1 MTMKF
6 LICGVMIL
14 SSVQAWA
21 HGDEDHGAAQAAV
34 VTASD
39 KPQRLPDGRVFVPKE
54 TQHRL
59 EIRTLL
65 AEEKSVQRTEEL
77 NGHVVM
83 DPATGGRVQSMR
95 AGRIEAA
102 SKGLP
107 VVGSQVQKGDVLANL
122 QPALG
127 SMERTNSQ
135 AEQGDIKAK
144 LVLAEKQ
151 LVRLKELSGTVP
163 QKDIDAAEAELA
175 ALRGRSHALSTG
187 NGPEALRAP
196 VSGIIA
202 SSSVING
209 QVVEAKD
216 VLFEII
222 DPQHM
227 MIEALAFDPRAIRTL
242 TGATLAGSA
251 TELVYQGGAASLRD
265 GAIPLFFRLT
275 GVAGATTPLVLGQP
289 VKVIIKTGETVKGT
303 PLPAS
308 AVVKNSANENVVW
321 VHERAETFRPVAVQV
336 TAIDGAN
343 LLAQGLTPG
352 QRIVTSS
359 ATLINQIR

>member
-1 MTMKF
+1 MYRKI
-6 LICGVMIL
+6 LITGLMVL
-14 SSVQAWA
+14 SLGQAWA
-21 HGDEDHGAAQAAV
+21 HGDEDHGATQAAIAPS
-34 VTASD
+34 TD

-59 EIRTLL
+59 EIRTIL

-83 DPATGGRVQSMR
+83 DPGTGGRVQSMQ
-95 AGRIEAA
+95 AGRIEVTP
-102 SKGLP
+102 KGLP
-107 VVGSQVQKGDVLANL
+107 VVGSWVQKGDVLAYV
-122 QPALG
+122 QPAIG
-127 SMERTNSQ
+127 SMERTNSR

-151 LVRLKELSGTVP
+151 LARLKELSGTVP
-163 QKDIDAAEAELA
+163 QKDIDAGETELA
-175 ALRGRSHALSTG
+175 VLRGRSHALATG

-196 VSGIIA
+196 VSGVIA

-209 QVVEAKD
+209 QVIEARD

-222 DPQHM
+222 DPHHM
-227 MIEALAFDPRAIRTL
+227 MIEALAFDPRSIHTL
-242 TGATLAGSA
+242 TGATLAGST
-251 TELVYQGGAASLRD
+251 TELDYLGGAASLRD
-265 GAIPLFFRLT
+265 GAIPLLFRLT
-275 GVAGATTPLVLGQP
+275 GGEIPLVLGQP
-289 VKVIIKTGETVKGT
+289 VKVIVKNRETVKGT

-308 AVVKNSANENVVW
+308 AVVKNSANENIVW
-321 VHERAETFRPVAVQV
+321 VHERAEIFRPVAVQV

-343 LLAQGLTPG
+343 MVAQGLTPG

>member
-1 MTMKF
+1 MKIRL
-6 LICGVMIL
+6 LISGVML
-14 SSVQAWA
+14 VFFAQASA
-21 HGDEDHGAAQAAV
+21 HGDEDHGTAQVAV

-39 KPQRLPDGRVFVPKE
+39 QPQRLADGRVFVPKE

-65 AEEKSVQRTEEL
+65 AQEKSVQRTEEL
-77 NGHVVM
+77 NGHVVI
-83 DPATGGRVQSMR
+83 DPATGGRVQSMQ

-102 SKGLP
+102 AKGLP
-107 VVGSQVQKGDVLANL
+107 VVGSRVQKGDVLAYL

-127 SMERTNSQ
+127 SMERTNSR

-144 LVLAEKQ
+144 RVLAEKQ
-151 LVRLKELSGTVP
+151 LARLQELSGTVP
-163 QKDIDAAEAELA
+163 QKDIDAAEAEVA
-175 ALRGRSHALSTG
+175 ALRGRSHALATG

-202 SSSVING
+202 SSSAING
-209 QVVEAKD
+209 QVVDAKD
-216 VLFEII
+216 LLFEII
-222 DPQHM
+222 DPKHM
-227 MIEALAFDPRAIRTL
+227 MIEALAFDPRAIHRL

-251 TELVYQGGAASLRD
+251 TELIYQGGAASLRD

-275 GVAGATTPLVLGQP
+275 GATIPLVLGQP
-289 VKVIIKTGETVKGT
+289 VKVIIKTGEAVKGT

-321 VHERAETFRPVAVQV
+321 VHERAEIFRPLAVQV

>member
-1 MTMKF
+1 MKMKL
-6 LICGVMIL
+6 LISGVL
-14 SSVQAWA
+14 VVCFAQAWA
-21 HGDEDHGAAQAAV
+21 HGDDDHGTAQAAA

-65 AEEKSVQRTEEL
+65 AQEKSVQRTEEL

-83 DPATGGRVQSMR
+83 DPGTGGRVQSMQ

-102 SKGLP
+102 PKGLP
-107 VVGSQVQKGDVLANL
+107 AVGSPVQKGDVLAYV

-127 SMERTNSQ
+127 SMERTNSR

-144 LVLAEKQ
+144 LGLAEKQ
-151 LVRLKELSGTVP
+151 LARLKELSGTVP
-163 QKDIDAAEAELA
+163 QKDIDAAETELA
-175 ALRGRSHALSTG
+175 SLRGRSHALATG

-222 DPQHM
+222 DPNHM
-227 MIEALAFDPRAIRTL
+227 MIEALAFDPRSIRTL

-275 GVAGATTPLVLGQP
+275 GAQIPLVLGQP

-303 PLPAS
+303 PLPTS

-321 VHERAETFRPVAVQV
+321 VHERGEIFHPVPVQV

-343 LLAQGLTPG
+343 LLAQGLKPG

>member
-1 MTMKF
+1 MNKKF
-6 LICGVMIL
+6 LITGLMVL
-14 SSVQAWA
+14 SVGQAWA
-21 HGDEDHGAAQAAV
+21 HGDEDHGATQAAIAPS
-34 VTASD
+34 TD
-39 KPQRLPDGRVFVPKE
+39 KPQRLPDGRVFIPKE

-59 EIRTLL
+59 EIRTIL

-83 DPATGGRVQSMR
+83 DPSTGGRVQSMLS
-95 AGRIEAA
+95 GRIEVAP
-102 SKGLP
+102 KGLP
-107 VVGSQVQKGDVLANL
+107 FVGSRVQKGDILAYV

-127 SMERTNSQ
+127 SMERTNSR
-135 AEQGDIKAK
+135 AEQVDIKAK
-144 LVLAEKQ
+144 LALAEKQ
-151 LVRLKELSGTVP
+151 LSRLKALSGTVP
-163 QKDIDAAEAELA
+163 QKDIDSAETELA
-175 ALRGRSHALSTG
+175 ALRGRSHALATG

-222 DPQHM
+222 DPRHM
-227 MIEALAFDPRAIRTL
+227 LIEALAFDPRTIRNL

-275 GVAGATTPLVLGQP
+275 GAEMPLVLGQP
-289 VKVIIKTGETVKGT
+289 VKVILKTGEAVKGM

-321 VHERAETFRPVAVQV
+321 VHERAEIFRPVAVQV

-343 LLAQGLTPG
+343 LLAQGLSPG

-359 ATLINQIR
+359 ATLINQLR

>member
-1 MTMKF
+1 MNKKL
-6 LICGVMIL
+6 LISGLMVL
-14 SSVQAWA
+14 SFAQAWA

-34 VTASD
+34 VTATD

-59 EIRTLL
+59 EIRTIL
-65 AEEKSVQRTEEL
+65 AEDKSVPRTQEL

-83 DPATGGRVQSMR
+83 DPGTGGRVQSMQ

-102 SKGLP
+102 PKGFP
-107 VVGSQVQKGDVLANL
+107 VVGARVHKGDVLAYVR
-122 QPALG
+122 PALG

-135 AEQGDIKAK
+135 AEQGDIIAK
-144 LVLAEKQ
+144 LNLAEKQ
-151 LVRLKELSGTVP
+151 LARLKELAGTVP
-163 QKDIDAAEAELA
+163 QKDIDAAETELA
-175 ALRGRSHALSTG
+175 ALRGRRHALATG

-196 VSGIIA
+196 VSGVIA

-216 VLFEII
+216 ILFEII
-222 DPQHM
+222 DPRHM
-227 MIEALAFDPRAIRTL
+227 MIEALAYDPQSIRSL
-242 TGATLAGSA
+242 TGATLAGST
-251 TELVYQGGAASLRD
+251 TELVYLGGAASLRD

-275 GVAGATTPLVLGQP
+275 GAEIPLVLGQS
-289 VKVIIKTGETVKGT
+289 VKVIVKNRETVMGT

-308 AVVKNSANENVVW
+308 AVVKNSANENIVW
-321 VHERAETFRPVAVQV
+321 VHERAEIFRPVAVQIQ
-336 TAIDGAN
+336 AIDGAN
-343 LLAQGLTPG
+343 MVAQGLTPG
-352 QRIVTSS
+352 QRVVTSS

>member
-1 MTMKF
+1 MNMKL
-6 LICGVMIL
+6 LISGLMVL
-14 SSVQAWA
+14 SCAQAWA

-34 VTASD
+34 VTATN

-59 EIRTLL
+59 EIRTVL

-83 DPATGGRVQSMR
+83 DPGTGGRVQSMQ

-102 SKGLP
+102 PKGLP
-107 VVGSQVQKGDVLANL
+107 VVGSRVQKGDVLAYV
-122 QPALG
+122 QPAIG
-127 SMERTNSQ
+127 SMERTNSR
-135 AEQGDIKAK
+135 AEQGDIQAK
-144 LVLAEKQ
+144 LILAEKQ
-151 LVRLKELSGTVP
+151 LVRLKDLSGTVP
-163 QKDIDAAEAELA
+163 QKDIDAAESELA
-175 ALRGRSHALSTG
+175 ALRGRNHTLATG

-196 VSGIIA
+196 VSGVIA
-202 SSSVING
+202 SSNVING
-209 QVVEAKD
+209 QVVEARE

-222 DPQHM
+222 DPRHM
-227 MIEALAFDPRAIRTL
+227 MIEALAFDPQSIRSL

-251 TELVYQGGAASLRD
+251 IELVYLGGAASLRD
-265 GAIPLFFRLT
+265 GAIPLFFRII
-275 GVAGATTPLVLGQP
+275 GAEIPLVLGQP
-289 VKVIIKTGETVKGT
+289 VKVIVKNRETMKGT

-308 AVVKNSANENVVW
+308 AVVKNSANENIVW
-321 VHERAETFRPVAVQV
+321 VHERAEIFRPVSVQV

-343 LLAQGLTPG
+343 MVAQGLTPG
-352 QRIVTSS
+352 QRVVTSS

>member
-1 MTMKF
+1 MKMKL
-6 LICGVMIL
+6 LI
-14 SSVQAWA
+14 SSVMVVFFSQASA
-21 HGDEDHGAAQAAV
+21 HGDEDHGTAQAAV

-59 EIRTLL
+59 EIRTVL

-83 DPATGGRVQSMR
+83 DPTTGGRVQSMQ

-102 SKGLP
+102 AKGLP
-107 VVGSQVQKGDVLANL
+107 VVGSRVQKGDVLAYV

-127 SMERTNSQ
+127 SMERTNSR

-151 LVRLKELSGTVP
+151 LARLKELSGTVP
-163 QKDIDAAEAELA
+163 QKDIDAAEAEVA
-175 ALRGRSHALSTG
+175 ALRGRSHALATG

-202 SSSVING
+202 SSTVING
-209 QVVEAKD
+209 QVVDAKD

-222 DPQHM
+222 DPKHM
-227 MIEALAFDPRAIRTL
+227 MIEALAFDPRSLRSL

-251 TELVYQGGAASLRD
+251 TELIYQGGAASLRD
-265 GAIPLFFRLT
+265 GAIPLLFRMT
-275 GVAGATTPLVLGQP
+275 GAETPVVLGQP

-321 VHERAETFRPVAVQV
+321 VHERAEIFRPVAVQV

>member
-1 MTMKF
+1 MKMKF
-6 LICGVMIL
+6 LISGVM
-14 SSVQAWA
+14 VVFFAQAWT
-21 HGDEDHGAAQAAV
+21 HGDEDHGTAQAAV

-65 AEEKSVQRTEEL
+65 AQEKSVQRTEEL

-83 DPATGGRVQSMR
+83 DPATGGRVQSMQ

-102 SKGLP
+102 PTGLP
-107 VVGSQVQKGDVLANL
+107 VVGSRVKKGDVLAYL

-127 SMERTNSQ
+127 SMERTNSR
-135 AEQGDIKAK
+135 AEQGDIEAK
-144 LVLAEKQ
+144 RVLAEKR
-151 LVRLKELSGTVP
+151 LVRLQELSGTVP

-175 ALRGRSHALSTG
+175 ALRGRSHVLATG

-209 QVVEAKD
+209 QVVDAKD

-222 DPQHM
+222 DPRHM

-251 TELVYQGGAASLRD
+251 TELVYLGGAASLRD

-275 GVAGATTPLVLGQP
+275 GATIPLVLGQA
-289 VKVIIKTGETVKGT
+289 VKVIVKTGESVKGT

-321 VHERAETFRPVAVQV
+321 VHERAEIFRPVAVQV
-336 TAIDGAN
+336 SAIDGAN
-343 LLAQGLTPG
+343 LLAQGLTAG

>member
-1 MTMKF
+1 MKMKF
-6 LICGVMIL
+6 LIKGLLIL
-14 SSVQAWA
+14 SSVQVWA

-54 TQHRL
+54 TQRRL

-65 AEEKSVQRTEEL
+65 AEQKSVQRTEEL
-77 NGHVVM
+77 NGHVVI
-83 DPATGGRVQSMR
+83 DPGTGGRVQSMQ

-102 SKGLP
+102 AKGLP
-107 VVGSQVQKGDVLANL
+107 AVGSRVRKGDVLAYIE
-122 QPALG
+122 PALA

-135 AEQGDIKAK
+135 AEQGDIKAR

-151 LVRLKELSGTVP
+151 LARLKELSGTVP
-163 QKDIDAAEAELA
+163 QKDIDAGEAELA
-175 ALRGRSHALSTG
+175 ALRGRRHALATG
-187 NGPEALRAP
+187 NGPQALRAP

-209 QVVEAKD
+209 QVVDAKD

-222 DPQHM
+222 DPRHM
-227 MIEALAFDPRAIRTL
+227 MIEALAFDPRSIRTL

-251 TELVYQGGAASLRD
+251 TELVYLGGAASLRD

-275 GVAGATTPLVLGQP
+275 GAETPVVLGQP
-289 VKVIIKTGETVKGT
+289 VKVIIKTGETVTGT

-321 VHERAETFRPVAVQV
+321 IHERAETFRPVPVQV

>member
-1 MTMKF
+1 MKKKL
-6 LICGVMIL
+6 LISGVMVL
-14 SSVQAWA
+14 FFAQAWA
-21 HGDEDHGAAQAAV
+21 HGDEDHGTAQAAV
-34 VTASD
+34 VSATD

-54 TQHRL
+54 TQRRL
-59 EIRTLL
+59 EIWTIV

-83 DPATGGRVQSMR
+83 DPGTGGRVQSMQ

-102 SKGLP
+102 AKGLP
-107 VVGSQVQKGDVLANL
+107 VVGSRVQKGDVLAYV

-127 SMERTNSQ
+127 SMERTNSR
-135 AEQGDIKAK
+135 AEQGDIKAR

-151 LVRLKELSGTVP
+151 LARLKELSGSVP
-163 QKDIDAAEAELA
+163 QKDIDAAETEVA
-175 ALRGRSHALSTG
+175 ALRGRSHALATG
-187 NGPEALRAP
+187 NGRQALRAP
-196 VSGIIA
+196 VGGIIA
-202 SSSVING
+202 TSSVING
-209 QVVEAKD
+209 QVVETKD

-222 DPQHM
+222 DPKHM
-227 MIEALAFDPRAIRTL
+227 MIEALAFDPRSIHRL

-251 TELVYQGGAASLRD
+251 TELTYQGGAASLRD

-275 GVAGATTPLVLGQP
+275 GAAIPLVLGQA
-289 VKVIIKTGETVKGT
+289 VKVIIKTGESVKGT

-308 AVVKNSANENVVW
+308 AVVKNGANENVVW
-321 VHERAETFRPVAVQV
+321 VHERAETFRPVPVRV